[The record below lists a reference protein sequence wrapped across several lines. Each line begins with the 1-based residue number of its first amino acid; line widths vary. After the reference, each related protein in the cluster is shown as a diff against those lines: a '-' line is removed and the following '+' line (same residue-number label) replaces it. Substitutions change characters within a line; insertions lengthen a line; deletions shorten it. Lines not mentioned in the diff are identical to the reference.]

1 MPSLRGRAVLATG
14 AVAAAVVVLLALSN
28 HAQSSQPLPAEVTI
42 FAQEKLTSI
51 PRSYL
56 GLSTEYWTLPVAE
69 RYIALDGRVL
79 SLLHVPG
86 DGPFVLRIGGDSSDR
101 TFYDPRIRRLP
112 NWAFGLT
119 PAYVTRTAR
128 MVREL
133 RLRVILDLNLVTGT
147 PRLDGA
153 AVQHAMAAIPRGR
166 VIGYEIGNEPDL
178 DRSSVL
184 SFAIKRDRS
193 GARILPSDATPL
205 GYARDF
211 NAYERVLSRVAP
223 HVPLLGPALADPY
236 GHLSWISTLLAAPHP
251 GLGAITVHRYPYS
264 ACTSPDSPKYP
275 TIDRVL
281 SENATAGMAQTVRPA
296 VRLAHQTGLPVWVTE
311 FNSVTCGGVAGVSN
325 TFATALWAPDA
336 AFELMRA
343 GVQGI
348 FLHDRQY
355 AINDPFA
362 FDDRG
367 LRVRPLFYGL
377 ILFARTL
384 GPDARRV
391 PVRRQ
396 AKRSAH
402 LKAWAVKVG
411 EDTLH
416 LLLLNKGPTS
426 LRVALNLPATRA
438 ATVLRLLASSPG
450 SRSGVTLGGQQVNS
464 DGRWV
469 GTAVHEAVTPRAHRY
484 SLALPRFSAALVT
497 VPIAPGALR

>member
-1 MPSLRGRAVLATG
+1 M
-14 AVAAAVVVLLALSN
+14 LLALSD
-28 HAQSSQPLPAEVTI
+28 HAQSSRSGATDAGLPHATRASQPLPAEVTI
-42 FAQEKLTSI
+42 PAQEKLTQI
-51 PRSYL
+51 PRSFL

-79 SLLHVPG
+79 SLLHVRG

-101 TFYDPRIRRLP
+101 TFYAPRIRKLP

-133 RLRVILDLNLVTGT
+133 RLRVILDLNLATGT

-153 AVQHAMAAIPRGR
+153 AVQHAMAEIPRGR
-166 VIGYEIGNEPDL
+166 VIAFEIGNEPDL

-184 SFAIKRDRS
+184 SFAIKRGRS
-193 GARILPSDATPL
+193 GARMLPSDATPP

-211 NAYERVLSRVAP
+211 SAYERVLSRVAP

-251 GLGAITVHRYPYS
+251 GLGGITVHRYPYS
-264 ACTSPDSPKYP
+264 ACTSPGSPKYP
-275 TIDRVL
+275 TIGRLL

-296 VRLAHQTGLPVWVTE
+296 VRLAHRAGLPVRLSE
-311 FNSVTCGGVAGVSN
+311 LNSVTCGGVAGVSN

-336 AFELMRA
+336 AFELMHA
-343 GVQGI
+343 GVQEI
-348 FLHDRQY
+348 FLHARQY

-362 FDDRG
+362 FDDGG
-367 LRVRPLFYGL
+367 LRVRPLLYGL

-384 GPDARRV
+384 GPDAQLV
-391 PVRRQ
+391 PVQ
-396 AKRSAH
+396 EQSKRYEH
-402 LKAWAVKVG
+402 LKAWAVKVRG
-411 EDTLH
+411 DTLH
-416 LLLLNKGPTS
+416 VLLLNKGPRP
-426 LRVALNLPATRA
+426 LRLALTLPATRA
-438 ATVLRLLASSPG
+438 ATVSRMLAPSPR
-450 SRSGVTLGGQQVNS
+450 SRSGVTLGGQQLNS

-469 GTAVHEAVTPRAHRY
+469 GTALQEVVTPRAHRY
-484 SLALPRFSAALVT
+484 SLALQGFSAALVT
-497 VPIAPGALR
+497 VSTAPGSLR